1 MSEIVKRKKTLMKQE
16 SEKNPDEME
25 CKFKKSVQQN
35 NFSILAL
42 NSDSD
47 IHVDKIL
54 QLTTTLLEDFNIKT
68 LEELEETLRNY
79 DFEKPINGQ
88 IIYKI
93 LKNIDQLQKFNLR
106 HLNTR
111 LICIFLI
118 KLMYKKTKV
127 EIGIKAYA
135 YEILIRID
143 KNYFEEIFIY
153 DLPYI
158 TNFKEVKVK
167 FIIDFFRSSKKE
179 DLFPLLFKDN
189 RIDKFEKCI
198 NKMLAIDNLDFVYA
212 FISYYLKNSDLEE
225 VEKGIVLIF
234 NALNFLLNKL
244 ADKNIE
250 IDKKYVKQ
258 IFNYLLTKMLNRKNT
273 KRYQIAG
280 FLLKTNLENI
290 IFNKKKVFKICKK
303 LLDDK
308 SLKIYE
314 VSILLLSI
322 FKNEYLVTILDN
334 CEQNDK
340 IIIILR
346 YLNNLDNAV
355 VYKKILEVKNSKHL
369 HDLDIRINDLPL
381 FAKVFY
387 SFNNKSVIKFVK
399 IDKIVISDIYTLD
412 LALHYSKYYPNKID
426 EEFIASLIL
435 EDSENILRNI
445 KLIEILNNIYQNL
458 KLQIKQKLID
468 KFKGL
473 ILQSP
478 YTKSIGLFFY
488 KINYLIHKENFKSDY
503 YLVIYASMNHPD
515 FIKYFNEFVWST
527 NKFRSLIYILQYNL
541 ELGIVYAHKL
551 KELLNSD
558 IYENPNIKYNLLEFL
573 NFLTNLLDKNLDD
586 RLMSFYYKLILDN
599 KNVLYKFLQQKDQSI
614 KIQTSKL
621 LVKSTFEKILLK
633 EETIPRLVVFHRY
646 DDNLQIYSDLI
657 RNNILNIFNL
667 RIKEYKAYRN
677 IYDEY
682 FLKNI
687 FKKEKITIENFF
699 VDENDLCLKYFVL
712 YLNFNIVEFTSG
724 SLFLGDHEILVRF
737 INKIKDCTLQEKNEI
752 FDIIDNL

>member
-1 MSEIVKRKKTLMKQE
+1 
-16 SEKNPDEME
+16 
-25 CKFKKSVQQN
+25 
-35 NFSILAL
+35 
-42 NSDSD
+42 
-47 IHVDKIL
+47 
-54 QLTTTLLEDFNIKT
+54 T

-79 DFEKPINGQ
+79 VFEKPISGQ

-93 LKNIDQLQKFNLR
+93 LKNIDQLQKFNLH

-355 VYKKILEVKNSKHL
+355 VYKRILEVKNSKHL

-412 LALHYSKYYPNKID
+412 LVLHYSKYYPNKID

-599 KNVLYKFLQQKDQSI
+599 KSVLYKFLQQKDQSI

-687 FKKEKITIENFF
+687 FKKEK
-699 VDENDLCLKYFVL
+699 
-712 YLNFNIVEFTSG
+712 
-724 SLFLGDHEILVRF
+724 
-737 INKIKDCTLQEKNEI
+737 
-752 FDIIDNL
+752 